1 MKRLLFVMVVAL
13 SCALTFA
20 ENPTATVPAV
30 PVTAVNPAAT
40 QTPVRRKLTPEERK
54 ARIRLS
60 MMKRNGGIVRDKR
73 NMAGSFKV
81 INAQD
86 KIGNDSLLGYLS
98 DVEDSAMFELKLESA
113 PAGTVTLTTVDK
125 VLAASK
131 ADVAVFIIEDASLPG
146 LLVAPENRWA
156 IINIKPYEGE
166 LQTLRVGRELA
177 RAVAYVGGAACDG
190 FGMSL
195 MGAITE
201 PQQLDNFKSSR
212 LNFETAGKMAIYL
225 KELGV
230 RPFSKITYRETCRL
244 GFAAP
249 PTNEYQ
255 KAIWN
260 EVYKIPDKPMTIEF
274 DPKKDK

>member
-1 MKRLLFVMVVAL
+1 MRTLLFGAAVAFI
-13 SCALTFA
+13 CAASYADNATPSA
-20 ENPTATVPAV
+20 DTNTASTV
-30 PVTAVNPAAT
+30 AT
-40 QTPVRRKLTPEERK
+40 EKRKLTPEERK
-54 ARIRLS
+54 ARIQLS

-73 NMAGSFKV
+73 DMAGSFKV

-86 KIGNDSLLGYLS
+86 KIGNDKLAGYLS
-98 DVEDSAMFELKLESA
+98 DVEDSALFELKLESA
-113 PAGTVTLTTVDK
+113 QPKSVTLATIDK
-125 VLAASK
+125 ALEASK
-131 ADVAVFIIEDASLPG
+131 ADVAVFIIEDDMLPG

-156 IINIKPYEGE
+156 VINIKPYAGE
-166 LQTLRVGRELA
+166 FQTLRVGRELA

-244 GFAAP
+244 GFAAQ

-255 KAIWN
+255 QAIWN
-260 EVYKIPDKPMTIEF
+260 EYHELPSKPVKIEY
-274 DPKKDK
+274 DPKKGR

>member
-1 MKRLLFVMVVAL
+1 MRRLLIASIFAFAGIMA
-13 SCALTFA
+13 FA
-20 ENPTATVPAV
+20 ENAPS
-30 PVTAVNPAAT
+30 PAAT
-40 QTPVRRKLTPEERK
+40 NTAATAKRKLTPEERK
-54 ARIRLS
+54 ARIQLS
-60 MMKRNGGIVRDKR
+60 MMKRNGGIIRDKR
-73 NMAGSFKV
+73 NMAGTFKI

-86 KIGNDSLLGYLS
+86 KIGNDKLAGYLA
-98 DVEDSAMFELKLESA
+98 DVEDSALFEMKLESA
-113 PAGTVTLTTVDK
+113 PPKSVTLATIDK
-125 VLAASK
+125 ALETSK
-131 ADVAVFIIEDASLPG
+131 ADVAVFIVEDDVLPG

-156 IINIKPYEGE
+156 VINIKPYAGE

-190 FGMSL
+190 YGMSL

-244 GFAAP
+244 GFAAQ

-255 KAIWN
+255 QAIWN
-260 EVYKIPDKPMTIEF
+260 EYHAPPQKPIKIEF
-274 DPKKDK
+274 DPQKGR

>member
-1 MKRLLFVMVVAL
+1 MTKLLFATMIAL
-13 SCALTFA
+13 SGAMAFS
-20 ENPTATVPAV
+20 EE
-30 PVTAVNPAAT
+30 PAAT
-40 QTPVRRKLTPEERK
+40 TNNFPQSAKKPDKPKLTPEERK
-54 ARIRLS
+54 ARIQLS

-73 NMAGSFKV
+73 GMAGSFKV

-86 KIGNDSLLGYLS
+86 KIGNDKLLGYLS
-98 DVEDSAMFELKLESA
+98 DIEDSALFELKLESV
-113 PAGTVTLTTVDK
+113 PAKTVTLATIDK
-125 VLAASK
+125 ALETSK
-131 ADVAVFIIEDASLPG
+131 ADVAVFIVEDSSLPG

-156 IINIKPYEGE
+156 LINIKPYAGE

-255 KAIWN
+255 RAIWN
-260 EVYKIPDKPMTIEF
+260 EVYKLPEKPIKIEF
-274 DPKKDK
+274 DPAKGK